1 MSDKFKHMNLA
12 EVEYSVNNEMRWA
25 YSLSP
30 TIHIAKS
37 VQLKQLHA
45 CIFVENLFVASVS
58 REWRPVRAPTSDLPL
73 IFDTS

>member
-1 MSDKFKHMNLA
+1 MSDKLEHMNLA
-12 EVEYSVNNEMRWA
+12 EVERSVNNEMRWA

-30 TIHIAKS
+30 TIQIAKL

-58 REWRPVRAPTSDLPL
+58 REWRPVRAPTSD
-73 IFDTS
+73 